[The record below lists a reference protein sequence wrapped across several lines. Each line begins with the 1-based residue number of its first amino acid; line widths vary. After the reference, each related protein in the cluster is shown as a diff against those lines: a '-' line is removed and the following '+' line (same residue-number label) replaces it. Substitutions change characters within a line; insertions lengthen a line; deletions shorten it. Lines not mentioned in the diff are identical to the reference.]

1 MGSETTMQQLPGST
15 GGAVLDAGESL
26 AVIAYRLGQLET
38 VVGKL
43 DNKFDRVAD
52 LYVNHA
58 SLTLIIAPFKEKIAE
73 LEEVNKTREMQKD
86 QAASQLRLAIIVA
99 VMSPIVSAIVT
110 ILIGTAVANNG

>member
-1 MGSETTMQQLPGST
+1 MGSETTMQQVPASA
-15 GGAVLDAGESL
+15 GGVVLDANESL

-38 VVGKL
+38 VVGKI

-58 SLTLIIAPFKEKIAE
+58 SLTLILNPLKEKINE
-73 LEEVNKTREMQKD
+73 LENENKAKQTEKD

-110 ILIGTAVANNG
+110 ILIGTAISK